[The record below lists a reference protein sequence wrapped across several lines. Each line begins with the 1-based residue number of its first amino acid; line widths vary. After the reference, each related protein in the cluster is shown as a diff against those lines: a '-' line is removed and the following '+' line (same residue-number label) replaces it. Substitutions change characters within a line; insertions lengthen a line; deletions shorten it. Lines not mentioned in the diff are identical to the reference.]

1 MPGLFRV
8 RGWYPPAEPI
18 CRRPSMTGM
27 SDFDVDV
34 AIVGSG
40 FGGSVSA
47 LRLVEKGYSVSVYEA
62 GERFGADDYPRTN
75 WAVRKFLFMPKLGLR
90 GIQRLTLLKDVLVL
104 SGAGVGG
111 GSLVYANTLY
121 EPPDGCWS
129 DPQWAHITDWKDELA
144 PHYAQARL
152 MLGATTAPDHTAA
165 DDVMR
170 GLAERLDVSES
181 YRPTPVGVFLGR
193 AGETVE
199 DPYFGGAGP
208 DRTGCI
214 ECGSCMIGCRHNA
227 KNTLDRNYL
236 YLAEGKGAEVHAGR
250 QVVDVK
256 PLDRGGYEV
265 TSERSGAW
273 LRKARRTIRAEQVVF
288 SAGVLGTTQ
297 LLAELKER
305 DRLRHVSDRL
315 GKRVRT
321 NSEAIIGAQAR
332 TSDVDYSKGV
342 AITSSIQADERT
354 HIEPVRYP
362 RGSNAM
368 GLLSTI
374 LVDGGGRVPRQVRFI
389 AQSLRHPVAFVRS
402 LSVRRWSERTV
413 ILLVMQST
421 DNSLNIKWKRRRRG
435 TLKMTTEQG
444 EGEPNPTYIPQANDA
459 ARIAADIMGGE
470 PGSAI
475 NEVLLDVPT
484 TAHILGGACIGD
496 SAETGVVDA
505 YQRLFG
511 HPGLHVADAST
522 ISANLGVN
530 PSLTI
535 TAQTERAMAMWPNKG
550 DADPRPPLGAP
561 YVRIDPVP
569 PNSPAV
575 ASDAPAAIR
584 WMQPG

>member
-1 MPGLFRV
+1 MV
-8 RGWYPPAEPI
+8 
-18 CRRPSMTGM
+18 TM
-27 SDFDVDV
+27 SGFDVDV

-47 LRLVEKGYSVSVYEA
+47 LRLVEKGYSVAVFEA
-62 GERFGADDYPRTN
+62 GERFEAEDYPKTN
-75 WAVRKFLFMPKLGLR
+75 WAVKKFLFMPKLGLR

-121 EPPDGCWS
+121 EPLDSCWS
-129 DPQWAHITDWKDELA
+129 DPQWSHITDWKDELA

-152 MLGATTAPDHTAA
+152 MLGATSAPDKTAA

-170 GLAERLDVSES
+170 GLAARLNVSDS
-181 YRPTPVGVFLGR
+181 YQPTQVGVYLGPP
-193 AGETVE
+193 GEKVD

-214 ECGSCMIGCRHNA
+214 ECGSCMIGCRHDA

-236 YLAEGKGAEVHAGR
+236 YLAEGKGVKVHAGR
-250 QVVDVK
+250 QVVDVE
-256 PLDRGGYEV
+256 PLVGGGYEI

-273 LRKARRTIRAEQVVF
+273 RRRDRQTVRAEQIVF
-288 SAGVLGTTQ
+288 SAGVLGSMQ

-305 DRLRHVSDRL
+305 GRLPNLSNRL
-315 GKRVRT
+315 GQRVRT
-321 NSEAIIGAQAR
+321 NSEAIVGAQASS
-332 TSDVDYSKGV
+332 SDVDYSKGI
-342 AITSSIQADERT
+342 AITSSVYPNERT

-362 RGSNAM
+362 KGSNAM

-374 LVDGGGRVPRQVRFI
+374 LVDGGGRMPRQVRFV
-389 AQSLRHPVAFVRS
+389 AQSLRHPVAFARS

-413 ILLVMQST
+413 ILLVMQSA
-421 DNSLNIKWKRRRRG
+421 DNSLNIKWKPRRRG
-435 TLKMTTEQG
+435 KLKMTTEQG
-444 EGEPNPTYIPQANDA
+444 EGEPNPTYIPEANEA
-459 ARIAADIMGGE
+459 ARVAADIMGGQ
-470 PGSAI
+470 PGSAV

-496 SAETGVVDA
+496 SPDTGVVDA
-505 YQRLFG
+505 YQRAFG
-511 HPGLHVADAST
+511 HPGIHIADAST
-522 ISANLGVN
+522 VSANLGVN

-535 TAQTERAMAMWPNKG
+535 TAQTERAMSMWPNKG
-550 DADPRPPLGAP
+550 ESDPRPPLGTA
-561 YVRIDPVP
+561 YVRVDLVA

-575 ASDAPAAIR
+575 DKHAPAAIGWAR
-584 WMQPG
+584 SSEC

>member
-1 MPGLFRV
+1 MSTMPGFN
-8 RGWYPPAEPI
+8 
-18 CRRPSMTGM
+18 
-27 SDFDVDV
+27 VDV

-47 LRLVEKGYSVSVYEA
+47 LRLTEKGYSVAVFEA
-62 GERFGADDYPRTN
+62 GERFDAGDYPRTN
-75 WAVRKFLFMPKLGLR
+75 WAVRKFLFLPKLGLR

-121 EPPDGCWS
+121 EPLDDCWS
-129 DPQWAHITDWKDELA
+129 DPQWAHITDWKNELA

-152 MLGATTAPDHTAA
+152 MLGASTAPDDTAA
-165 DDVMR
+165 DEVMR
-170 GLAERLDVSES
+170 GLADRLDVSDS
-181 YRPTPVGVFLGR
+181 YRPTEVGVYLGR
-193 AGETVE
+193 PGETVE

-236 YLAEGKGAEVHAGR
+236 YLAEGKGATVHPGR
-250 QVVDVK
+250 QVVDVEA
-256 PLDRGGYEV
+256 LAGGGYAV
-265 TSERSGAW
+265 TSERTGAW
-273 LRKARRTIRAEQVVF
+273 RRKARHTIRAEQIVF
-288 SAGVLGTTQ
+288 SAGVLGSMQ

-305 DRLRHVSDRL
+305 GRLGQLSDRL
-315 GKRVRT
+315 GQRVRT
-321 NSEAIIGAQAR
+321 NSEAILGAQAL
-332 TSDVDYSKGV
+332 TDDIDYSKGV
-342 AITSSIQADERT
+342 AITSSIHPNDRT

-362 RGSNAM
+362 KGSNAM

-374 LVDGGGRVPRQVRFI
+374 LVDGGGRVPRQVRFLTQ
-389 AQSLRHPVAFVRS
+389 AVRHPVAFGRS

-413 ILLVMQST
+413 ILLVMQSA
-421 DNSLNIKWKRRRRG
+421 DNSLNIKWRPRRNGR
-435 TLKMTTEQG
+435 LKMTTEQG
-444 EGEPNPTYIPQANDA
+444 SGEPNPTYIPEANNA
-459 ARIAADIMGGE
+459 ARVAADIMGGQ

-496 SAETGVVDA
+496 STDTGVVDP
-505 YQRLFG
+505 YQRVFG
-511 HPGLHVADAST
+511 HPGIHIADAST

-550 DADPRPPLGAP
+550 EPDPRPPLGSP
-561 YVRIDPVP
+561 YVRVELVS

-575 ASDAPAAIR
+575 ASTAPAAID
-584 WMQPG
+584 WSQGA